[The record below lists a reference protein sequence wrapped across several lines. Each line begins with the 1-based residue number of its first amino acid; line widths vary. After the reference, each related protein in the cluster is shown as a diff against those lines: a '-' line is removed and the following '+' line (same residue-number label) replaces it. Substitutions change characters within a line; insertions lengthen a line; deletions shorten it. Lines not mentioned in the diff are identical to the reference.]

1 MAAVQR
7 WQQWLSNRQQQPA
20 DGTPSLPAAAPA
32 AAAAA
37 QPDQAASS
45 CHASALS
52 SSGGTSAPPSAPG
65 STVGSGEWSK
75 AGGGKAPVGR
85 SSLGLPSSC
94 DGPGSSCCY
103 TVEPGDDEFEDV
115 YGADALTLR
124 SAWRHTETWLA
135 AYILAALLVAVV
147 INIGVGA
154 SNSVRRNRVQGAAL
168 AYARPPPPPL
178 RAWPPPPSG
187 APPLPPLPA
196 QPQPLLSPPPAV
208 LLLSPPPPASLQ
220 PPPSPAAISEFAA
233 MGAGRSH
240 LALFSCCIHLTLLLP
255 SRSANSRAVP
265 LPKLSP
271 TCSPSAILSL
281 FSTSGQASQLRCS
294 SCGAGKGALQQ
305 RRCVLSSGASGVA
318 VGSGQLV
325 CLTLWLWEVPT
336 QPA

>member
-20 DGTPSLPAAAPA
+20 DDAASSPAAAPT

-37 QPDQAASS
+37 QPDRVASS

-75 AGGGKAPVGR
+75 AGSGKAPVGR

-94 DGPGSSCCY
+94 DRPGSSCCY
-103 TVEPGDDEFEDV
+103 TVEPVDDEFEDV

-168 AYARPPPPPL
+168 AHARPPPPPL
-178 RAWPPPPSG
+178 RAWFPPPSG
-187 APPLPPLPA
+187 APPLPPLAA
-196 QPQPLLSPPPAV
+196 QPQPQLSPPPAV
-208 LLLSPPPPASLQ
+208 LPLSPPPPASLP
-220 PPPSPAAISEFAA
+220 PPPSPAAVSEFAA
-233 MGAGRSH
+233 LGAGRSH
-240 LALFSCCIHLTLLLP
+240 LALSVAASTRHWYCRQGSAIPWPFLCPNSLHLLP
-255 SRSANSRAVP
+255 MFHP
-265 LPKLSP
+265 LPLQHQWPSQP
-271 TCSPSAILSL
+271 TAMQLLPRWQGSASAAPL
-281 FSTSGQASQLRCS
+281 FSFQ
-294 SCGAGKGALQQ
+294 
-305 RRCVLSSGASGVA
+305 RCV
-318 VGSGQLV
+318 
-325 CLTLWLWEVPT
+325 
-336 QPA
+336 